1 LRFKLSLLLLFS
13 LSFFASCQKKP
24 TPPPSRQVD
33 YLPLNRGNWWEYVC
47 CDSVHEDSLF
57 FRLEIGD
64 TLTLSEHR
72 GFLYDS
78 DFLPYPYDFIHDQSD
93 TVIIADTGDYSQR
106 RILFINKANV
116 EADWELYSVLFQY
129 EVRAHQEEGLF
140 EAELRNGEKFSEC
153 IKVSTRAH
161 FLGGGSE
168 DLGVYFFAPDVGIVK
183 FIPRS
188 FLKDAALSFELH
200 RYDLK

>member
-47 CDSVHEDSLF
+47 YDSVGQESLF
-57 FRLEIGD
+57 IRQEIGD
-64 TLTLSEHR
+64 SITLFGYK
-72 GFLYDS
+72 GFSYES
-78 DFLPYPYDFIHDQSD
+78 DFLTYDFIHVKGD
-93 TVIIADTGDYSQR
+93 TVILAFASDYNQR
-106 RILFINKANV
+106 RTLFINRAGV
-116 EADWELYSVLFQY
+116 EADWELYSVVFQY

-140 EAELRNGEKFSEC
+140 EAELRNGEKFSDC
-153 IKVSTRAH
+153 IKVSTEAH

-183 FIPRS
+183 LIPRS
-188 FLKDAALSFELH
+188 FLKEAQRPFELH